1 MFVGFKLNVDENLFN
16 DDDTYCYSTGKK
28 SFNINRKKVEK
39 SLDNFILK
47 DGSLDGSNIQS
58 DWFPQID
65 ADIFISHWHKDKD
78 MAIALSGWLNRNF
91 QLNAF
96 VDSCVWG
103 YCENL
108 LKEIDNK
115 YCLTDDGHYD
125 YVKRNYSTSHVH
137 MMLCTALAMMMD
149 KAECLFFLNTPNVI
163 KASDIIKKTQSP
175 WIYMEIAAAKLIR
188 KTPREI
194 FVSKQNFNVNYNLD
208 MEHLYEINYQDL
220 EQWKIKCF
228 KYGEQLGKFERL
240 DELYKI
246 KNILLT
252 Q

>member
-1 MFVGFKLNVDENLFN
+1 MFVGFKLNIDENLFN
-16 DDDTYCYSTGKK
+16 DYDTCCYNTGNK
-28 SFNINRKKVEK
+28 SFNLDRKKFEK
-39 SLDNFILK
+39 SLENFILK

-96 VDSCVWG
+96 VDSCAWG

-115 YCLTDDGHYD
+115 YCLIDGRYYD
-125 YVKRNYSTSHVH
+125 YTKRNYSTSHVH
-137 MMLCTALAMMMD
+137 MMLCTALVKMMD
-149 KAECLFFLNTPNVI
+149 KAECLFFLNTPNLI
-163 KASDIIKKTQSP
+163 KTSYIIEKTQSP

-194 FVSKQNFNVNYNLD
+194 FASKQNFNFNVNYNLD

-220 EQWKIKCF
+220 EKWRIRCF
-228 KYGEQLGKFERL
+228 KYGKGLDKFQKL

-246 KNILLT
+246 KNII
-252 Q
+252 

>member
-1 MFVGFKLNVDENLFN
+1 MFVGFKLNIGENLFN
-16 DDDTYCYSTGKK
+16 NNDTYCYNTGKK
-28 SFNINRKKVEK
+28 SFNMNRKKFER
-39 SLDNFILK
+39 SLENFILK

-65 ADIFISHWHKDKD
+65 ADIFISHWHKDMD
-78 MAIALSGWLNRNF
+78 MAIALSGWLSRNF

-115 YCLTDDGHYD
+115 YCLIDNGHYD
-125 YVKRNYSTSHVH
+125 YIKRNYSTSHVH
-137 MMLCTALAMMMD
+137 MMLCTALVMMMD
-149 KAECLFFLNTPNVI
+149 KAECLFFLNTPNLI

-175 WIYMEIAAAKLIR
+175 WVYMEIAAAKLIR
-188 KTPREI
+188 KIPRET
-194 FVSKQNFNVNYNLD
+194 FVSKQNFNINYDLN
-208 MEHLYEINYQDL
+208 MEHLYEINDQDL
-220 EQWKIKCF
+220 EKWRISCF
-228 KYGEQLGKFERL
+228 KSEKKLDKFEKL

-246 KNILLT
+246 KNIIAT
-252 Q
+252 